1 MSLLCTTLKCFGG
14 NFYFICKLFPSL
26 IAVMRTAFLGLMAWE
41 MSTARKLT
49 QYCWYQ
55 MQIKI
60 HHEVGL
66 SIDFFDVFSL

>member
-1 MSLLCTTLKCFGG
+1 ML
-14 NFYFICKLFPSL
+14 
-26 IAVMRTAFLGLMAWE
+26 MRTAFLELMAWE

-55 MQIKI
+55 MQIQI

-66 SIDFFDVFSL
+66 SVDFFDVFSL